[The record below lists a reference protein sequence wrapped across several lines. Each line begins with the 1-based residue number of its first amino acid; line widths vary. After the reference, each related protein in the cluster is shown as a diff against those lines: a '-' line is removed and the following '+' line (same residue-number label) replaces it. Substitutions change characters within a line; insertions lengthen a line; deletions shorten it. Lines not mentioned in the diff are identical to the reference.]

1 MLTCASDASVSRSA
15 LRQRLVAKQQ
25 CYPLGSEC
33 IRSPFVCTVI
43 SIASSYE
50 AMIWLM
56 IGKLDRR
63 RRGERCGRQ

>member
-43 SIASSYE
+43 SIVSSRE
-50 AMIWLM
+50 AMLL
-56 IGKLDRR
+56 G
-63 RRGERCGRQ
+63 